1 MPSAS
6 YTQDL
11 LEKLRALPEDKLA
24 EVIDFVDFL
33 RERHARTGSSREE
46 RLRIAAAAGLITL
59 PEPGHQRS
67 SVRDLPP
74 AVVPGKPA
82 SEMVIEDRR

>member
-1 MPSAS
+1 MPSPS

-11 LEKLRALPEDKLA
+11 LDKIRALPEDKLA
-24 EVIDFVDFL
+24 EVVDFVDFL
-33 RERHARTGSSREE
+33 RERQARTGNTREE
-46 RLRIAAAAGLITL
+46 RLRIAAAAGLVTL

-67 SVRDLPP
+67 SVDELPP
-74 AVVPGKPA
+74 VVVPGKPA

>member
-1 MPSAS
+1 MPSPS

-11 LEKLRALPEDKLA
+11 IDKIRALPEDKL
-24 EVIDFVDFL
+24 VDFVDFL
-33 RERHARTGSSREE
+33 RERQARTGSTREE

-59 PEPGHQRS
+59 PKPGHQRS
-67 SVRDLPP
+67 SVDQLPP
-74 AVVPGKPA
+74 VVVPGKPA

>member
-1 MPSAS
+1 MPSPS

-11 LEKLRALPEDKLA
+11 LNKLRALPEDKLA

-33 RERHARTGSSREE
+33 RERQVRIGSTREE
-46 RLRIAAAAGLITL
+46 RLRIAAAAGQITL
-59 PEPGHQRS
+59 PSPVHQRS
-67 SVRDLPP
+67 PIRDLPP